1 MRRFYDIRS
10 TILLVLLGCLSAQA
24 FANSKQMPAQ
34 VAEPVLQLPELTY
47 LREQSSFQAQWQSPQ
62 NVHLQ
67 NFQSWQQQSRQLLR
81 QSYLR
86 PKVLPAIKAELQ
98 SREDKGLWLRE
109 RWRVQLVLPIWQE
122 VWLLRPKASINQ
134 QANLTSANL
143 PSPHLIAPK
152 LTSQASSDA
161 IVASKQ
167 SKSAAHMPNKY
178 PAVLLLHDHGA
189 EFRIGKEKWF
199 SESEQTAISQ
209 PWSQRY
215 FDGEFF
221 ADKLAAAGFI
231 VLAGDALG
239 FGQRGPLRY
248 EQQQQL
254 AANMQAHGYSLA
266 GLIALEDLQMA
277 HFLANQAE
285 VDNARV
291 SAVGFSFGAYRVW
304 QLAALSADIGKAV
317 GVGWFNELQALRT
330 EGGNFSKGQTSWLM
344 IHPGLF
350 QQLDI
355 PDIAALASPKP
366 LLIINGA
373 KDLLMPA
380 QGWQRATH
388 RLCALYNAA
397 ENNGCQQ
404 LEMTLWPEE
413 GHVFS
418 KASQQRIIEFL
429 QR

>member
-1 MRRFYDIRS
+1 MQSFYVIRS
-10 TILLVLLGCLSAQA
+10 ITLIVLLGGLSAQA
-24 FANSKQMPAQ
+24 FALVNPQQMPAQ

-47 LREQSSFQAQWQSPQ
+47 LREHNDFQAQWQPNQDFSR
-62 NVHLQ
+62 
-67 NFQSWQQQSRQLLR
+67 WQQQGRQLLR
-81 QSYLR
+81 QSYLG
-86 PKVLPAIKAELQ
+86 PAQLPALKAELQ
-98 SREDKGLWLRE
+98 SREDMGLWLRE

-122 VWLLRPKASINQ
+122 IWLLRPKATINSE
-134 QANLTSANL
+134 ANLASPNL
-143 PSPHLIAPK
+143 ASPTVTARP
-152 LTSQASSDA
+152 ASSNA

-167 SKSAAHMPNKY
+167 TKSAAHMPNKY

-199 SESEQTAISQ
+199 SQSEQTTISQ
-209 PWSQRY
+209 PWSQRF

-231 VLAGDALG
+231 VLAGDAPG

-248 EQQQQL
+248 AQQQQL

-285 VDNARV
+285 VDKARV

-304 QLAALSADIGKAV
+304 QLAALSTDIGKAV
-317 GVGWFNELQALRT
+317 GVGWFNELKALRT
-330 EGGNFSKGQTSWLM
+330 EGGNFSQGQTSWLM

-350 QQLDI
+350 QQLDM

-373 KDLLMPA
+373 KDPLMPA

-388 RLCALYNAA
+388 RLCALYDAA
-397 ENNGCQQ
+397 EKNGCQQ

-418 KASQQRIIEFL
+418 TMSQQRIMEFL

>member
-1 MRRFYDIRS
+1 MRLATCFSSKAIVC
-10 TILLVLLGCLSAQA
+10 LLFWFACRLSA
-24 FANSKQMPAQ
+24 
-34 VAEPVLQLPELTY
+34 AEPSDLQLPELHY
-47 LREQSSFQAQWQSPQ
+47 LRAQNAFHAQWQPTQ
-62 NVHLQ
+62 D
-67 NFQSWQQQSRQLLR
+67 FQKWQRQAQQLLR
-81 QSYLR
+81 QSYFG
-86 PKVLPAIKAELQ
+86 PAQLPPLKAQLL
-98 SREDKGLWLRE
+98 SREDQGLWLRE

-122 VWLLRPKASINQ
+122 VWLLRPKKPERRKAQTKSERG
-134 QANLTSANL
+134 SAVG
-143 PSPHLIAPK
+143 H
-152 LTSQASSDA
+152 TD
-161 IVASKQ
+161 KQ
-167 SKSAAHMPNKY
+167 F

-199 SESEQTAISQ
+199 RQSEQTAISQ

-215 FDGEFF
+215 FAGEYF
-221 ADKLAAAGFI
+221 ADSLAAAGFI
-231 VLAGDALG
+231 VLAGDAPG
-239 FGQRGPLRY
+239 FGQRGPLPY
-248 EQQQQL
+248 DQQQQV
-254 AANMQAHGYSLA
+254 AANLQAFGYSFA
-266 GLIALEDLQMA
+266 GLIALEDLQLA
-277 HFLANQAE
+277 QFLASQAE
-285 VDNARV
+285 VDQARV

-304 QLAALSADIGKAV
+304 QLAALSTDIDKAV

-330 EGGNFSKGQTSWLM
+330 EHGNFSKGQTSWLL

-380 QGWQRATH
+380 AGWHRAIK

-397 ENNGCQQ
+397 EQHGCQQ
-404 LEMTLWPEE
+404 LESTLWPDE

>member
-1 MRRFYDIRS
+1 MQRFYDIGS
-10 TILLVLLGCLSAQA
+10 ITLIVLLGGLSAQA
-24 FANSKQMPAQ
+24 FAIANPQQMPAQ
-34 VAEPVLQLPELTY
+34 VAEPALQLPELTY
-47 LREQSSFQAQWQSPQ
+47 LREHNDFQAQWQPNQDFSR
-62 NVHLQ
+62 
-67 NFQSWQQQSRQLLR
+67 WQQQSRQLLR
-81 QSYLR
+81 QSYLG
-86 PKVLPAIKAELQ
+86 PKALPAIKAELQ

-122 VWLLRPKASINQ
+122 VWLLRPKA
-134 QANLTSANL
+134 TSA
-143 PSPHLIAPK
+143 
-152 LTSQASSDA
+152 
-161 IVASKQ
+161 V
-167 SKSAAHMPNKY
+167 HMPNKY

-199 SESEQTAISQ
+199 SHSEQTAISQ

-231 VLAGDALG
+231 VLAGDAPG

-248 EQQQQL
+248 AQQQQL

-285 VDNARV
+285 VDKARV

-330 EGGNFSKGQTSWLM
+330 EGGNFSQGQTSWLM

-366 LLIINGA
+366 LLLINGA
-373 KDLLMPA
+373 KDPLMPA
-380 QGWQRATH
+380 QGWLRATH
-388 RLCALYNAA
+388 RLCALYEAA
-397 ENNGCQQ
+397 KKNGCQQ

-418 KASQQRIIEFL
+418 TMSQQRIIEFL

>member
-1 MRRFYDIRS
+1 MQRFYDIGS
-10 TILLVLLGCLSAQA
+10 ITLIVLLGGLSTQA
-24 FANSKQMPAQ
+24 FALANPQQMPAH
-34 VAEPVLQLPELTY
+34 VAEPVLQLPELTF
-47 LREQSSFQAQWQSPQ
+47 LREHNDFQAQWQPNQDFSR
-62 NVHLQ
+62 
-67 NFQSWQQQSRQLLR
+67 WQQQSRQLLR
-81 QSYLR
+81 QSYLG
-86 PKVLPAIKAELQ
+86 PKALPAIKAELQ

-122 VWLLRPKASINQ
+122 VWLLRPKATINPQTIVTQ
-134 QANLTSANL
+134 QATPTSPNVKDPNLLPPPSSNAVLVSKQATSA
-143 PSPHLIAPK
+143 
-152 LTSQASSDA
+152 
-161 IVASKQ
+161 V
-167 SKSAAHMPNKY
+167 HMPNKY

-199 SESEQTAISQ
+199 RHSEQTAISQ

-231 VLAGDALG
+231 VLAGDAPG

-248 EQQQQL
+248 AQQQQL

-285 VDNARV
+285 VDKARV

-304 QLAALSADIGKAV
+304 QLAALSANIGKAV

-330 EGGNFSKGQTSWLM
+330 EGGNFSQGQTSWLM

-350 QQLDI
+350 QQLDM

-373 KDLLMPA
+373 KDPLMPA
-380 QGWQRATH
+380 QGWLRATH
-388 RLCALYNAA
+388 RLCALYDAA
-397 ENNGCQQ
+397 EKNGCQQ

-418 KASQQRIIEFL
+418 TMSQQRIIEFL